1 MADKEAKIELK
12 GPNTDDSQLDVAIVE
27 ANTPIRN
34 NTLSTQDIDDIAKKL
49 LSGKFYLSALEFHAE
64 LVEVGREL
72 ARLKDFFSNPGN
84 FEVQMKLDPLLSVR
98 KTPSILTLDSID
110 DFARYSDDGLRE
122 TDEKVTV
129 LEFELRKA
137 KETIHELRE
146 SITELTAD
154 NKDKKNL
161 LSEDIDLR
169 DDEQINHFE
178 IRTLNF
184 LVNEYL
190 LKHEYKLTSITFAD
204 ELADQDLDDWED
216 VGLNT
221 GQPPDVLHLLRDFS
235 KHVVDPVKLRDK
247 EIEDLKQEINKLTH
261 SCSQLQKEISAGQS
275 EIHRLTEELEKASR
289 LKSQE
294 NFLHVHNLSRHDED
308 NISNKSYTSYK
319 SENSDIKENYILV
332 ENEPQNEN
340 LGQDE
345 DQHIFLDNSE
355 LQNTNVKE
363 DSEKRGT
370 DYHDEPESDK
380 MIIIDEFNE
389 VKKDVTCS
397 ISNSVDDV
405 NSNIRQLSS
414 TFLSTLLSMTQ
425 VVGES
430 RLSKEVSKE
439 EDNTP
444 VQVIAES
451 LPNIVPNVL
460 LNKREELI
468 PLILCAVRFHDNANV
483 RDELLHSL
491 FNLIKRPDKEQRK
504 IIIDGCVTFAKYV
517 EPVRIEAEFLPQCW
531 EQINHKFSERRL
543 LVAETC
549 GNMAPYIPVSLL
561 SSLIFSMLSQMLQ
574 EDRSEEVRRAVVK
587 NLGIILSFV
596 TDARKYSQ
604 AFTLLELGLNDITDE
619 VVADTKNILLP
630 VVGVWASEINKLQSH
645 LIPALLNMCQR
656 SLQSWYE
663 ASITNTEGD
672 SNALLMA
679 AEMKFNNYIDCLVKM
694 VTIMFLH
701 CLQTAPFYHDDY
713 EASIQ
718 TPLRDM
724 RLPAMKNPLLDIDTI
739 VDDKDRVCFLVN
751 QFDEAMKSS
760 DQIWDSVE
768 WVCNECLSKTCEMS
782 VLTSGNSNL
791 MAKFVCYMC
800 TICRIFGKKFTF
812 TKIVPYFEKLMRNT
826 GAEFLNDVPPVCSPL
841 LTLFLCGV
849 LSSHQEEEEDKKL
862 FSFVKQCLLTIS
874 TQGLTMKYLVLSVTM
889 LCETPLYQSPL
900 VQTLRELVVY
910 PVAEVRSSIAQLFGV
925 LVKCVNKDLIA
936 SQVASAIISLTNDRD
951 ISVRIAAVPALGN
964 VIEVISDK
972 NLLDKVSFQL
982 QTLLDTPE
990 LQKNINLQIAII
1002 NTFTRIMPNTDHK
1015 FRDEFLIPRLKV
1027 TAEINESVE
1036 DVSDRME
1043 VVESLIQV
1051 LSAALCCFLS
1061 KETIVSFIIPTL
1073 HLLKDDVKNVSPET
1087 LDSVLLLL
1095 KDAESKCEDDKSS
1108 TGSGV
1113 SSTSSKLF
1121 GGISS
1126 RLDKFKKKKQ

>member
-1 MADKEAKIELK
+1 M
-12 GPNTDDSQLDVAIVE
+12 
-27 ANTPIRN
+27 
-34 NTLSTQDIDDIAKKL
+34 
-49 LSGKFYLSALEFHAE
+49 
-64 LVEVGREL
+64 
-72 ARLKDFFSNPGN
+72 
-84 FEVQMKLDPLLSVR
+84 
-98 KTPSILTLDSID
+98 
-110 DFARYSDDGLRE
+110 
-122 TDEKVTV
+122 
-129 LEFELRKA
+129 
-137 KETIHELRE
+137 
-146 SITELTAD
+146 
-154 NKDKKNL
+154 
-161 LSEDIDLR
+161 
-169 DDEQINHFE
+169 IN
-178 IRTLNF
+178 
-184 LVNEYL
+184 
-190 LKHEYKLTSITFAD
+190 
-204 ELADQDLDDWED
+204 
-216 VGLNT
+216 
-221 GQPPDVLHLLRDFS
+221 
-235 KHVVDPVKLRDK
+235 
-247 EIEDLKQEINKLTH
+247 
-261 SCSQLQKEISAGQS
+261 
-275 EIHRLTEELEKASR
+275 
-289 LKSQE
+289 
-294 NFLHVHNLSRHDED
+294 
-308 NISNKSYTSYK
+308 
-319 SENSDIKENYILV
+319 
-332 ENEPQNEN
+332 
-340 LGQDE
+340 
-345 DQHIFLDNSE
+345 
-355 LQNTNVKE
+355 
-363 DSEKRGT
+363 
-370 DYHDEPESDK
+370 
-380 MIIIDEFNE
+380 IDEFNE
-389 VKKDVTCS
+389 AKKVVKCS

-405 NSNIRQLSS
+405 DSYTRQISS
-414 TFLSTLLSMTQ
+414 TFLTTLLSMTQ
-425 VVGES
+425 IVGES

-439 EDNTP
+439 ENNTP

-468 PLILCAVRFHDNANV
+468 PLILCAVRFHDNARV

-561 SSLIFSMLSQMLQ
+561 SSLVFSMLSQMLQ
-574 EDRSEEVRRAVVK
+574 EDRSEEVRSAVVK

-596 TDARKYSQ
+596 TDASKYSQ

-619 VVADTKNILLP
+619 VVANTKNILLP
-630 VVGVWASEINKLQSH
+630 VVAVWASEINKLQPH
-645 LIPALLNMCQR
+645 LIPTLLIMCQR

-701 CLQTAPFYHDDY
+701 CLQTAPFYYDDY
-713 EASIQ
+713 DASIQ
-718 TPLRDM
+718 TPLGDM
-724 RLPAMKNPLLDIDTI
+724 RLPAMKNPLLNIDTI
-739 VDDKDRVCFLVN
+739 LDDKDRICFLVN

-760 DQIWDSVE
+760 DQIWESVE
-768 WVCNECLSKTCEMS
+768 WICNECLSKTCEMS

-800 TICRIFGKKFTF
+800 TICRIFGKNFTF

-826 GAEFLNDVPPVCSPL
+826 GAEFLNDVTPVCSPL

-849 LSSHQEEEEDKKL
+849 LSSYQEEEEDKKL
-862 FSFVKQCLLTIS
+862 FSFIKQCLLTIS

-900 VQTLRELVVY
+900 IQTLRELVVY

-1027 TAEINESVE
+1027 TTEINESVE

-1061 KETIVSFIIPTL
+1061 KETIASFIIPTL